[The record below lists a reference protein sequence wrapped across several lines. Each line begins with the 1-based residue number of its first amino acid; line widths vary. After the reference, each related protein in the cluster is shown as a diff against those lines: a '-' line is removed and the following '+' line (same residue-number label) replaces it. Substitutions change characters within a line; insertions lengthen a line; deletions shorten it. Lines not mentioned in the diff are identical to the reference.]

1 MISINKVSLLKN
13 KYIYL
18 VLASL
23 FILLLT
29 VFLYPKEEDE
39 LTTNKLT
46 ATVISSSNDTLTVRD
61 LSSLIYT
68 FNVNDNNYKVG
79 DSLIIEYTGMLNKN
93 KEYQNTTLLNI
104 IPVSEDEATKAERPS
119 ENLFSQFNT
128 LASNKLKNMTLD
140 EKIGQ
145 LLLVK
150 YQSNSQNDAIKKY
163 KVGGFIFF
171 EDDFKDKT
179 KKEVQDMLKNIQSQ
193 ASIPLL
199 TAVDEEGG
207 SVVRVS
213 SNPKLREQKFKSPRE
228 LYLDGGIPLIESDT
242 KEKSA
247 LLEELGINVN
257 LAPVVDIST
266 NSSDYMYDRT
276 LGEGQDAT
284 SNYAKAVIEASKG
297 YKVSYVLK
305 HFPGYGNNE
314 DTHTSSVTDDRPLST
329 LEEND
334 FKPFESAIESKAE
347 AILVNHNIVKS
358 IDTTSPASLSASVH
372 NLLRNDLKFTGIIM
386 TDDLSMKATSD
397 IPNVVEK
404 AILAGNDIVIVA
416 DYESAFNQIKDAVE
430 NNRISAELIDEI
442 AHKIITWKYA
452 KGLLYDKQK

>member
-79 DSLIIEYTGMLNKN
+79 DNLIIEYTGMLNKN

-104 IPVSEDEATKAERPS
+104 IPVSEDEATKADRPS

-163 KVGGFIFF
+163 KVGG
-171 EDDFKDKT
+171 
-179 KKEVQDMLKNIQSQ
+179 
-193 ASIPLL
+193 
-199 TAVDEEGG
+199 
-207 SVVRVS
+207 
-213 SNPKLREQKFKSPRE
+213 
-228 LYLDGGIPLIESDT
+228 LYL
-242 KEKSA
+242 
-247 LLEELGINVN
+247 
-257 LAPVVDIST
+257 
-266 NSSDYMYDRT
+266 
-276 LGEGQDAT
+276 
-284 SNYAKAVIEASKG
+284 
-297 YKVSYVLK
+297 
-305 HFPGYGNNE
+305 F
-314 DTHTSSVTDDRPLST
+314 
-329 LEEND
+329 
-334 FKPFESAIESKAE
+334 
-347 AILVNHNIVKS
+347 
-358 IDTTSPASLSASVH
+358 
-372 NLLRNDLKFTGIIM
+372 
-386 TDDLSMKATSD
+386 
-397 IPNVVEK
+397 
-404 AILAGNDIVIVA
+404 
-416 DYESAFNQIKDAVE
+416 
-430 NNRISAELIDEI
+430 
-442 AHKIITWKYA
+442 
-452 KGLLYDKQK
+452 

>member
-79 DSLIIEYTGMLNKN
+79 DNLIIEYTGMLNKN

-334 FKPFESAIESKAE
+334 FKPFKSAIESKAE